1 MADSP
6 WPRVQALTLFRTMRR
21 QHIEPDAVCYEVR
34 GAHAPHAPHRTRART
49 HARTHARTAP
59 HARTHARTHARIC
72 QCLTPVPGALA
83 RHAAEPY
90 E

>member
-34 GAHAPHAPHRTRART
+34 GAHAPHA
-49 HARTHARTAP
+49 RTAP
-59 HARTHARTHARIC
+59 HARARAHARTHAH
-72 QCLTPVPGALA
+72 THS
-83 RHAAEPY
+83 RHTLDDPCVCSIHEP
-90 E
+90 EWI

>member
-1 MADSP
+1 MADPP

-21 QHIEPDAVCYEVR
+21 QHIEPDAVCYEVG
-34 GAHAPHAPHRTRART
+34 GAHAPHAPRRTRART

-72 QCLTPVPGALA
+72 TSHRTRSGRARAAARGGA
-83 RHAAEPY
+83 R
-90 E
+90 